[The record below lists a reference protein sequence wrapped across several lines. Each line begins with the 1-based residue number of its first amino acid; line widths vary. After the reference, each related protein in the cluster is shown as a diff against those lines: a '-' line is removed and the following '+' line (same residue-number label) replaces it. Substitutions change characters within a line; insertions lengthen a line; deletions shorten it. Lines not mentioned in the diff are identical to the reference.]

1 MRIGEEGINIIKQII
16 VGLIMGIVIGI
27 YIDRKFFKRDNEMT
41 TDDLVKALSDKGYW
55 VRIGPR
61 GNKED

>member
-1 MRIGEEGINIIKQII
+1 MA
-16 VGLIMGIVIGI
+16 
-27 YIDRKFFKRDNEMT
+27 KFFKRDDEMT

-61 GNKED
+61 DNKEE